1 MIPPTTRAW
10 IAHHASQGSSLAK
23 SLAVFS
29 GKAAY
34 FICSS
39 ALLIGVP
46 WALAWAEDQNITA
59 LEQEHRMREMG
70 GEMLVAGG
78 EEGGVAERVGA
89 ALGQEPNARVQAQP
103 AL

>member
-1 MIPPTTRAW
+1 MIPSTTRTW
-10 IAHHASQGSSLAK
+10 IAHRASQGGYLAK
-23 SLAVFS
+23 SLAIFS
-29 GKAAY
+29 GRAAY

-46 WALAWAEDQNITA
+46 WALAWAEDQNIAA

-78 EEGGVAERVGA
+78 EEGVAERVGA
-89 ALGQEPNARVQAQP
+89 ALGQEPNARAQAQP